1 MSPQEQSTLLSH
13 LENYLDE
20 HLITEILECVRGGK
34 EATVFRCRAGARHD
48 HNGNGNGA
56 PAEFY
61 AAKIY
66 RPQERRSFR
75 NDSAY
80 QNGRVILNHRT
91 RRAVQ
96 KKTDFGK
103 AAHQGL
109 WACAE
114 YETQRLLWHRGVAVP
129 RPIAFNGHA
138 ILMEWI
144 GDEYQPAPQLR
155 HTKLTPD
162 QARQACDTLLD
173 EIERMLDNHTI
184 HGDLSPF
191 NILYWQGRPRIIDF
205 PQSADARMNTN
216 AYGLLCRD
224 VENVCRYFRKWNVTP
239 DPYRIATRLWDRY
252 VNGDLGREAPVVH

>member
-34 EATVFRCRAGARHD
+34 EATVFRCRAGRRD
-48 HNGNGNGA
+48 HGGNGNGA
-56 PAEFY
+56 PDFY

-66 RPQERRSFR
+66 RPQEHRSFR
-75 NDSAY
+75 NDAVY
-80 QNGRVILNHRT
+80 QSGRVILNART
-91 RRAVQ
+91 RRAVE
-96 KKTDFGK
+96 KRTEFGRQ
-103 AAHQGL
+103 AHQGL
-109 WACAE
+109 WAAAE
-114 YETQRLLWHRGVAVP
+114 YETQHLLWHRGVAVP
-129 RPIAFNGHA
+129 RPVAFNGQA

-144 GDEYQPAPQLR
+144 GDEHHPAPQLR
-155 HTKLTPD
+155 HAQLTPE
-162 QARQACDTLLD
+162 QARCAYDALIAD
-173 EIERMLDNHTI
+173 VERMLDNHRI

-224 VENVCRYFRKWNVTP
+224 VENVCRFFRKWDVAQ
-239 DPYRIATRLWDRY
+239 DPYRLATRLWDRY
-252 VNGDLGREAPVVH
+252 VNGDLGREAPVVR